1 MLTGHYLMSLN
12 KCVTA
17 IIIPITFEN
26 VFSISV
32 FEGWLSSSKFGH
44 LILYASTFKQWIFV
58 IVALM
63 SLPFIILS

>member
-1 MLTGHYLMSLN
+1 
-12 KCVTA
+12 
-17 IIIPITFEN
+17 
-26 VFSISV
+26 
-32 FEGWLSSSKFGH
+32 